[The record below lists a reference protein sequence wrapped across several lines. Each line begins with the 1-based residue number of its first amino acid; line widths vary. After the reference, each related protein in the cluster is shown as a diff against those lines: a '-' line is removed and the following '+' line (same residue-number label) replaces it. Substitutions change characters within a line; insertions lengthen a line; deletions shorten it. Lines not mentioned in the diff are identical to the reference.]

1 MANTKD
7 IWGKI
12 IKTSALYIFGTVI
25 AKLVTFLL
33 LPVYTH
39 QISTDEYGVYD
50 VVIAYAAIIVPLIGV
65 NCWQGMLRFTVE
77 EKEEKKR
84 HCIIQHGWTM
94 LSLSLLALT
103 FLYIISSYIFNF
115 SNKLLIYLYF
125 CCQLI
130 QYFYLYSARGFKKNK
145 VYALSGIISA
155 FVVAIVSIVCIY
167 GFKLKLEALYFSAIA
182 SLLAQAVYMECR
194 LHLLSDIRIKGL
206 DIDLIKSLY
215 KFCVPESIGTI
226 FNWLLNSANR
236 LIIVAVLGLSA
247 NGIYAISNKFVS
259 ILSVF
264 MTAFILSFQEVI
276 YSARR
281 DETDTIGNEVINKY
295 LTGAGLVVSLIL
307 IVTSIIYPLF
317 VAGDYVEGYNLIP
330 LFYLYFFV
338 SGITWIESSIV
349 SATKKTQLTLYE
361 KITIGIINFTTIWI
375 LIYQIGLYSSPIALC
390 IAEFSGIF
398 IFMKLLR
405 LKANCVV
412 KIPYKKLLFDFL
424 IIGITSVVFI
434 YNNIII
440 DIIYGLTIVVV
451 AMIIFRKYIRTVI
464 ELAKEK
470 ISRNASY

>member
-1 MANTKD
+1 MANTKE

-12 IKTSALYIFGTVI
+12 LKTSALYIFGTVV

-50 VVIAYAAIIVPLIGV
+50 MVIAYAAIIVPLIGV

-77 EKEEKKR
+77 EKDEKRR
-84 HCIIQHGWTM
+84 HYIIQHGWVM
-94 LSLSLLALT
+94 LFLSLLVLT
-103 FLYIISSYIFNF
+103 FLYSIFCFIVDF

-125 CCQLI
+125 SCQLI

-155 FVVAIVSIVCIY
+155 FVVAIVSIICIY
-167 GFKLKLEALYFSAIA
+167 SFNLKLEALYISSIV
-182 SLLAQAVYMECR
+182 SLLAQAIYMECHLR
-194 LHLLSDIRIKGL
+194 LLSDIKFIGYDR
-206 DIDLIKSLY
+206 DLLKRLY
-215 KFCVPESIGTI
+215 IFCVPESIGTI

-236 LIIVAVLGLSA
+236 IIIVAALGLSA

-281 DETDTIGNEVINKY
+281 EETDTIGNEVINKY
-295 LTGAGLVVSLIL
+295 LTGAGFVVSLIL
-307 IVTSIIYPLF
+307 ILTSIIYPLF

-349 SATKKTQLTLYE
+349 SATKQTQLTLYE
-361 KITIGIINFTTIWI
+361 KIIIGIINFVTIWI

-390 IAEFSGIF
+390 IAEFTGII
-398 IFMKLLR
+398 IFMRLLR
-405 LKANCVV
+405 LKANCIL
-412 KIPYKKLLFDFL
+412 KIPYKKLIFDFL

-434 YNNIII
+434 INNLVVDILYGFSIII
-440 DIIYGLTIVVV
+440 VVLFLTRKQLHTVVV
-451 AMIIFRKYIRTVI
+451 
-464 ELAKEK
+464 LAKEK
-470 ISRNASY
+470 ISKNASY

>member
-1 MANTKD
+1 MANTRE

-12 IKTSALYIFGTVI
+12 LKTSALYIFGTVI

-50 VVIAYAAIIVPLIGV
+50 MVIAYAAIIVPLIGV

-77 EKEEKKR
+77 EKEENKR
-84 HCIIQHGWTM
+84 HYIIQHGWAM
-94 LSLSLLALT
+94 LFLSLLVLS
-103 FLYIISSYIFNF
+103 FLYIISSFFFNF

-167 GFKLKLEALYFSAIA
+167 GFKFRLEALYISSIA
-182 SLLAQAVYMECR
+182 SLLVQAVYMECH
-194 LHLLSDIRIKGL
+194 LHLLSDIRIKGF
-206 DIDLIKSLY
+206 DIDLIKSIY
-215 KFCVPESIGTI
+215 KFCLPESIGTI

-281 DETDTIGNEVINKY
+281 EETGTIGNEVINKY
-295 LTGAGLVVSLIL
+295 LTGAGLIVSLIL
-307 IVTSIIYPLF
+307 IITSIIYPLF
-317 VAGDYVEGYNLIP
+317 VAGDYVEGYCLIP

-349 SATKKTQLTLYE
+349 SATKQTQLTLYE
-361 KITIGIINFTTIWI
+361 KIIIGIINFTTIWI
-375 LIYQIGLYSSPIALC
+375 LIYHIGLYSSPIALC
-390 IAEFSGIF
+390 IAELSGVF
-398 IFMKLLR
+398 IFMRLLR

-434 YNNIII
+434 LNNIVINF
-440 DIIYGLTIVVV
+440 IYGFTIVVV
-451 AMIIFRKYIRTVI
+451 SIFIFRKYMHTVL

-470 ISRNASY
+470 ISRNATH